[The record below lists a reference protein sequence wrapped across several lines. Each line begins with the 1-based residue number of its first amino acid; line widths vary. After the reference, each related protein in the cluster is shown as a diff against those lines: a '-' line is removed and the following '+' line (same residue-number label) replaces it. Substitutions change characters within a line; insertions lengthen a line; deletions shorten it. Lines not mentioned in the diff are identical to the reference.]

1 MLKHVGILLVEDDLK
16 DQKFILRALNKA
28 DGNLEI
34 EVAKDAECALEALEN
49 GLSPKII
56 VTDLNMPGMGG
67 QGLLEQLKMDER
79 YKNIPTIV
87 LSTSEN
93 DNDIKESYSRHAN
106 AYMVKPDSI
115 AGYQKVASLL
125 NEFWLN
131 EVKLPKAAL

>member
-49 GLSPKII
+49 GSSPKII